1 MAGAQEGPRRDGPG
15 ERRSVP
21 PRGEGTRPSAGPD
34 EALLPDGSHASG
46 RSQGEGGRP
55 EGEPID
61 AAGLLEGSDDPD
73 QLRAELKFLRE
84 EVDLL
89 RRRLETAPT
98 RVKIL
103 EERLLDAKSSLQSSQ
118 TQNVKLAETLRAA
131 REQLAALKDEVERLA
146 APPQTYGTFL
156 TASEDGET
164 VTVVVAGRKLEVVVS
179 PDLDPDELVPGREV
193 RLNDAMNV
201 VAIGGFED
209 RGELMTIAEVL
220 GDDRVLVL
228 GHTDDERVVSL
239 SAPLRDLR
247 LKAGD
252 SLLVDTRSNTA
263 VERVPKAEV
272 EQLVLEEVPDVTY
285 DQIGGL
291 QDQVEAIRDAV
302 ELPYLHADL
311 FEEHEL
317 RPPKGILLYGPPG
330 CGKTMIAKAVANS
343 LAQRVRDR
351 TGREDVHS
359 YFLNVKGP
367 ELLNKYVGETE
378 RQIRLIFQ
386 RAREKSAEGFPV
398 IVFFDEMESLFRTR
412 GSGVSSD
419 VETTIVPQ
427 LLAEIDGVESLKD
440 VVVIG
445 ASNREDM
452 IDPAILRPGRL
463 DVKIK
468 VERPMATAA
477 REIFAIYLHE
487 RLPLADDEVARH
499 GGDRSATVSEMID
512 RTVEKMYDT
521 DSDNEFLEVTY
532 ANGEKEVLYFKD
544 FNSGAMIENV
554 VARAKKLAI
563 KRLLAT
569 GARGLTT
576 ADLLTAIREEF
587 RENEDLPNTTNPDD
601 WARISGKKGERI
613 VYVRTLISGDD
624 SPGRAIENLNP
635 GQYL

>member
-1 MAGAQEGPRRDGPG
+1 VSERERHSGHGDEHRPEAARDQRS
-15 ERRSVP
+15 ERLP
-21 PRGEGTRPSAGPD
+21 ALGPD
-34 EALLPDGSHASG
+34 
-46 RSQGEGGRP
+46 QGTEQ
-55 EGEPID
+55 
-61 AAGLLEGSDDPD
+61 DPD
-73 QLRAELKFLRE
+73 ALAAELKFLRE

-89 RRRLETAPT
+89 RRRLESAPT
-98 RVKIL
+98 RIRVL
-103 EERLLDAKSSLQSSQ
+103 EERLLETKGKLQAALGQNAKL
-118 TQNVKLAETLRAA
+118 TETLRAA
-131 REQLAALKDEVERLA
+131 REQLAGLKEEVERLA
-146 APPQTYGTFL
+146 SPPHSYATFIGQGT
-156 TASEDGET
+156 EDGTAT
-164 VTVVVAGRKLEVVVS
+164 VMVSGRKLEVNLAPEVEVD
-179 PDLDPDELVPGREV
+179 DLRLGQEV
-193 RLNDAMNV
+193 RLNESMNV
-201 VAIGGFED
+201 IAAAGFED
-209 RGELMTIAEVL
+209 RGEIMTISEL
-220 GDDRVLVL
+220 LDEGRVLVL
-228 GHTDDERVVSL
+228 GHTDDERIVHL
-239 SAPLRDLR
+239 SGPLRELP

-252 SLLVDTRSNTA
+252 SVLVDLRANTA

-272 EQLVLEEVPDVTY
+272 EQLVLEQVPDITY

-291 QDQVEAIRDAV
+291 KEQVEAIRDAV

-311 FEEHEL
+311 FVEHEL
-317 RPPKGILLYGPPG
+317 RAPKGILLYGPPG
-330 CGKTMIAKAVANS
+330 CGKTMIAKAVANA
-343 LAQRVRDR
+343 LAQRVAER
-351 TGREDVHS
+351 TGREDVRS

-468 VERPMATAA
+468 VDRPDAPAA
-477 REIFAIYLHE
+477 REIFSIYLHE
-487 RLPLADDEVARH
+487 RLPLHEEEVARH
-499 GGDRSATVSEMID
+499 GDAASAIESMID
-512 RTVEKMYDT
+512 RTVEKMYAD
-521 DSDNEFLEVTY
+521 DRDNEFLEVTY

-554 VARAKKLAI
+554 VARAKKYAI
-563 KRLLAT
+563 KRVIAT
-569 GARGLTT
+569 GERGLTT
-576 ADLLTAIREEF
+576 DDLLRAIRDEF

-613 VYVRTLISGDD
+613 VYVRTLISSGEDAH
-624 SPGRAIENLNP
+624 PGRTIENVSA

>member
-1 MAGAQEGPRRDGPG
+1 MESRIPGASGEGQPDAGQDDQRDVWSEPTNRRAGA
-15 ERRSVP
+15 
-21 PRGEGTRPSAGPD
+21 
-34 EALLPDGSHASG
+34 
-46 RSQGEGGRP
+46 
-55 EGEPID
+55 I
-61 AAGLLEGSDDPD
+61 DDPD
-73 QLRAELKFLRE
+73 ELTAELKFLRE

-98 RVKIL
+98 RIRLL
-103 EERLLDAKSSLQSSQ
+103 EERLLETKGKLQAALAQNAKLS
-118 TQNVKLAETLRAA
+118 ETLRTA
-131 REQLAALKDEVERLA
+131 REQLGALKEEVERLA
-146 APPQTYGTFL
+146 APPQSYATFL
-156 TASEDGET
+156 ERDADEGT
-164 VTVVVAGRKLEVVVS
+164 VTVVVSGRKLQVNVAPEVDGDV
-179 PDLDPDELVPGREV
+179 LVPGQEV
-193 RLNDAMNV
+193 RLNESMNV
-201 VAIGGFED
+201 VALGTFED
-209 RGELMTIAEVL
+209 RGDIMIISELL
-220 GDDRVLVL
+220 DDGRVLVL
-228 GHTDDERVVSL
+228 GHTDDERVVHL
-239 SAPLRDLR
+239 AAPLRQLP

-252 SLLVDTRSNTA
+252 SVLVDPRANTA
-263 VERVPKAEV
+263 VERIPKAEV
-272 EQLVLEEVPDVTY
+272 EQLILEQVPDITY

-291 QDQVEAIRDAV
+291 KDQVEAIRDAV
-302 ELPYLHADL
+302 ELPYLHSDL
-311 FEEHEL
+311 FVEHEL
-317 RPPKGILLYGPPG
+317 RAPKGILLYGPPG

-343 LAQRVRDR
+343 LAQRVAER
-351 TGREDVHS
+351 TGRQDVRS

-468 VERPMATAA
+468 VDRPDADSA
-477 REIFAIYLHE
+477 REIFCIYLHE
-487 RLPLADDEVARH
+487 RLPLAEAEVEAH
-499 GGDRSATVSEMID
+499 DGDAAATVREMID
-512 RTVEKMYDT
+512 RTVAKMYASDR
-521 DSDNEFLEVTY
+521 DNEFLEVTY

-544 FNSGAMIENV
+544 FNSGAMIESV

-563 KRLLAT
+563 KRLIDSGT
-569 GARGLTT
+569 RGLTT
-576 ADLLTAIREEF
+576 DDLLRAIREEF

-613 VYVRTLISGDD
+613 VYVRTLISGDAAA
-624 SPGRAIENLNP
+624 GRSIENLNP

>member
-1 MAGAQEGPRRDGPG
+1 VSDR
-15 ERRSVP
+15 ERRSRAGDD
-21 PRGEGTRPSAGPD
+21 PRPAGQDLGADPG
-34 EALLPDGSHASG
+34 LRSHAT
-46 RSQGEGGRP
+46 P
-55 EGEPID
+55 EQ
-61 AAGLLEGSDDPD
+61 DPD
-73 QLRAELKFLRE
+73 ALAAELKFLRE

-89 RRRLETAPT
+89 RRRLESAPT
-98 RVKIL
+98 RIRVL
-103 EERLLDAKSSLQSSQ
+103 EERLLETKGKLQAALGQNAKL
-118 TQNVKLAETLRAA
+118 TETLRAA
-131 REQLAALKDEVERLA
+131 REQLAGLKEEVERLA
-146 APPQTYGTFL
+146 SPPHAYATYLGQGTGSG
-156 TASEDGET
+156 TAT
-164 VTVVVAGRKLEVVVS
+164 VMVSGRKLEVNVAPEVEVD
-179 PDLDPDELVPGREV
+179 DLHLGQEV
-193 RLNDAMNV
+193 RLNESMNLI
-201 VAIGGFED
+201 ASAGFED
-209 RGELMTIAEVL
+209 RGDIMTISELL
-220 GDDRVLVL
+220 GDGRLLVL
-228 GHTDDERVVSL
+228 GNTDDERIVHL
-239 SAPLRDLR
+239 SGPMRELP

-252 SLLVDTRSNTA
+252 SVLVDVRSNTA

-272 EQLVLEEVPDVTY
+272 EQLVLEQVPDITY
-285 DQIGGL
+285 EQIGGL
-291 QDQVEAIRDAV
+291 KDQVEAIRDAV

-311 FEEHEL
+311 FVEHEL
-317 RPPKGILLYGPPG
+317 RAPKGILLYGPPG

-343 LAQRVRDR
+343 LAQRVAEK
-351 TGREDVHS
+351 TGRDDVRS

-468 VERPMATAA
+468 VDRPGGDAA

-487 RLPLADDEVARH
+487 RLPLHPDEVGGH
-499 GGDRSATVSEMID
+499 GGDAGAAIAAMID
-512 RTVEKMYDT
+512 RTVQKMYAEDR
-521 DSDNEFLEVTY
+521 DNEFLEVTY

-554 VARAKKLAI
+554 VARAKKYAI
-563 KRLLAT
+563 KRVLAT
-569 GARGLTT
+569 GEKGLTT
-576 ADLLTAIREEF
+576 DDLLLAIRAEF

-613 VYVRTLISGDD
+613 VYVRTLISSDD
-624 SPGRAIENLNP
+624 DAHPGRAIENLNP

>member
-1 MAGAQEGPRRDGPG
+1 VVGRTPAASGDEPHGDPEHAHGSAADEPAASYDREVSRRALRD
-15 ERRSVP
+15 
-21 PRGEGTRPSAGPD
+21 PD
-34 EALLPDGSHASG
+34 EI
-46 RSQGEGGRP
+46 E
-55 EGEPID
+55 
-61 AAGLLEGSDDPD
+61 DPD
-73 QLRAELKFLRE
+73 ELKAELKFLRE
-84 EVDLL
+84 ELDLL

-98 RVKIL
+98 RIRVL
-103 EERLLDAKSSLQSSQ
+103 EERLLETKGQLQASLTRNAKL
-118 TQNVKLAETLRAA
+118 TDTLRAA
-131 REQLAALKDEVERLA
+131 REQLDTLKEEVERLS
-146 APPQTYGTFL
+146 APPQTYGIFL
-156 TASEDGET
+156 TCADDGET
-164 VTVVVAGRKLEVVVS
+164 ATVSVSGRKLEVGAG
-179 PDLDPDELVPGREV
+179 PEIALADLEPGQEV

-201 VAIGGFED
+201 VATAGFDD
-209 RGELMTIAEVL
+209 RGEIMKISELL
-220 GDDRVLVL
+220 DDGRVLVL
-228 GHTDDERVVSL
+228 GTTDEERLVAL
-239 SAPLRDLR
+239 SAPLQQLP

-252 SLLVDTRSNTA
+252 ALLVDPRSSTA
-263 VERVPKAEV
+263 IERIPKAEV
-272 EQLVLEEVPDVTY
+272 EQLVLEQVPDVTY
-285 DQIGGL
+285 EQIGGL
-291 QDQVEAIRDAV
+291 GDQVEAIRDAV
-302 ELPYLHADL
+302 ELPYLHAEL
-311 FEEHEL
+311 FVEHEL
-317 RPPKGILLYGPPG
+317 RAPKGILLYGPPG

-343 LAQRVRDR
+343 LAQRVAER
-351 TGREDVHS
+351 TGQQGVRS

-468 VERPMATAA
+468 VDRPDAEAA
-477 REIFAIYLHE
+477 REIFAVYLHDG
-487 RLPLADDEVARH
+487 LPLAAEEV
-499 GGDRSATVSEMID
+499 SAAGSPGEAVALMVD
-512 RTVEKMYDT
+512 RTVEKMYSADR
-521 DSDNEFLEVTY
+521 DNEFLEVTY

-563 KRLLAT
+563 KRLIDA
-569 GARGLTT
+569 GDRGLRTQ
-576 ADLLTAIREEF
+576 DLLTAIRDEF

-613 VYVRTLISGDD
+613 VYVRTLISGGDD
-624 SPGRAIENLNP
+624 QPGRSIENLNP

>member
-1 MAGAQEGPRRDGPG
+1 VSERERQSGPG
-15 ERRSVP
+15 REHPPEGSEERAHLP
-21 PRGEGTRPSAGPD
+21 ELGPD
-34 EALLPDGSHASG
+34 QGSE
-46 RSQGEGGRP
+46 Q
-55 EGEPID
+55 
-61 AAGLLEGSDDPD
+61 DPD
-73 QLRAELKFLRE
+73 ALVAEVKFLRE

-89 RRRLETAPT
+89 RRRLESAPT
-98 RVKIL
+98 RIRVL
-103 EERLLDAKSSLQSSQ
+103 EERLLETKGKLQAALGQNAKL
-118 TQNVKLAETLRAA
+118 TETLRAA
-131 REQLAALKDEVERLA
+131 REQLAGLKEEVERLA
-146 APPQTYGTFL
+146 SPPHAYGTYL
-156 TASEDGET
+156 GQGTDGGTAT
-164 VTVVVAGRKLEVVVS
+164 VMVSGRKLEVNVTPEVEV
-179 PDLDPDELVPGREV
+179 DELRIGQEV
-193 RLNDAMNV
+193 RLNESMNV
-201 VAIGGFED
+201 IASAGYDD
-209 RGELMTIAEVL
+209 RGEIMTISELL
-220 GDDRVLVL
+220 GDGRLLVL
-228 GHTDDERVVSL
+228 GHTDDERIVHL
-239 SAPLRDLR
+239 SGPLADEP

-252 SLLVDTRSNTA
+252 SVLVDPRSNTA
-263 VERVPKAEV
+263 LERVPKAEV
-272 EQLVLEEVPDVTY
+272 EQLVLEQVPDITY
-285 DQIGGL
+285 EQIGGL
-291 QDQVEAIRDAV
+291 KEQVEAIRDAV

-311 FEEHEL
+311 FVEHEL
-317 RPPKGILLYGPPG
+317 RAPKGILLYGPPG

-343 LAQRVRDR
+343 LAQRVAER
-351 TGREDVHS
+351 TGREDVRS

-468 VERPMATAA
+468 VDRPDASAA
-477 REIFAIYLHE
+477 REIFGIYLHE
-487 RLPLADDEVARH
+487 RLPLHEQELIRH
-499 GGDRSATVSEMID
+499 GDAGAAIAQMID
-512 RTVEKMYDT
+512 RTVEKMYAD
-521 DSDNEFLEVTY
+521 DRDNEFLEVTY

-554 VARAKKLAI
+554 VARAKKYAI
-563 KRLLAT
+563 KRVIAT
-569 GARGLTT
+569 GEKGLTT
-576 ADLLTAIREEF
+576 DDLLHAIRDEF

-613 VYVRTLISGDD
+613 VYVRTLISSGDD
-624 SPGRAIENLNP
+624 AHPGRAIENVSA

>member
-1 MAGAQEGPRRDGPG
+1 VSER
-15 ERRSVP
+15 ERR
-21 PRGEGTRPSAGPD
+21 TGPD
-34 EALLPDGSHASG
+34 RDPRPGSAEDLPAGASG
-46 RSQGEGGRP
+46 RDGG
-55 EGEPID
+55 ID
-61 AAGLLEGSDDPD
+61 GAGGDGGSDQDPD
-73 QLRAELKFLRE
+73 ALAAELKFLRE

-89 RRRLETAPT
+89 RRRLESAPT
-98 RVKIL
+98 RIRVL
-103 EERLLDAKSSLQSSQ
+103 EERLLETKGKLQAALGQNAKL
-118 TQNVKLAETLRAA
+118 TETLRAA
-131 REQLAALKDEVERLA
+131 REQLAGMKEEVERLA
-146 APPQTYGTFL
+146 SPPHAYGTYL
-156 TASEDGET
+156 GQGTDAGTAT
-164 VTVVVAGRKLEVVVS
+164 VMVSGRKLEVNVTPEVEV
-179 PDLDPDELVPGREV
+179 DELHLGQEV
-193 RLNDAMNV
+193 RLNESMNV
-201 VAIGGFED
+201 IASAGFED
-209 RGELMTIAEVL
+209 RGEIMTISEL
-220 GDDRVLVL
+220 LDEGRLLVL
-228 GHTDDERVVSL
+228 GHTDDERIVHL
-239 SAPLRDLR
+239 SGPMRDQP

-252 SLLVDTRSNTA
+252 SVLVDARSNTA

-272 EQLVLEEVPDVTY
+272 EQLVLEQVPDITY
-285 DQIGGL
+285 EQIGGL
-291 QDQVEAIRDAV
+291 KHQVEAIRDAV

-311 FEEHEL
+311 FVEHEL
-317 RPPKGILLYGPPG
+317 RAPKGILLYGPPG
-330 CGKTMIAKAVANS
+330 CGKTMIAKAVANA
-343 LAQRVRDR
+343 LAQRVAEK
-351 TGREDVHS
+351 TGRDDVKS

-468 VERPMATAA
+468 VDRPDATAA
-477 REIFAIYLHE
+477 REIFSIYLHE
-487 RLPLADDEVARH
+487 RLPLSADELTRH
-499 GGDRSATVSEMID
+499 DGDAAAAFQAMID
-512 RTVEKMYDT
+512 RTVEKMYAD

-554 VARAKKLAI
+554 VARAKKYAI
-563 KRLLAT
+563 KRVLAT
-569 GARGLTT
+569 GDKGLLTD
-576 ADLLTAIREEF
+576 DLLLAIRDEF

-613 VYVRTLISGDD
+613 VYVRTLISSGDD
-624 SPGRAIENLNP
+624 EAHPGRAIENLNP

>member
-1 MAGAQEGPRRDGPG
+1 VVGRTPAASGDEPHGDPEHAHGSAADEPAASYDREVSRRALRD
-15 ERRSVP
+15 
-21 PRGEGTRPSAGPD
+21 PD
-34 EALLPDGSHASG
+34 EI
-46 RSQGEGGRP
+46 E
-55 EGEPID
+55 
-61 AAGLLEGSDDPD
+61 DPD
-73 QLRAELKFLRE
+73 ELKAELKFLRE
-84 EVDLL
+84 ELDLL

-98 RVKIL
+98 RIRVL
-103 EERLLDAKSSLQSSQ
+103 EERLLETKGQLQASLTRNAKL
-118 TQNVKLAETLRAA
+118 TDTLRAA
-131 REQLAALKDEVERLA
+131 REQLDTLKEEVERLS
-146 APPQTYGTFL
+146 APPQTYGIFL
-156 TASEDGET
+156 TCADDGET
-164 VTVVVAGRKLEVVVS
+164 ATVSVSGRKLEVGAG
-179 PDLDPDELVPGREV
+179 PEIALADLEPGQEV

-201 VAIGGFED
+201 VATAGFDD
-209 RGELMTIAEVL
+209 RGEIMKISELL
-220 GDDRVLVL
+220 DDGRVLVL
-228 GHTDDERVVSL
+228 GTTDEERLVAL
-239 SAPLRDLR
+239 SAPLQELP

-252 SLLVDTRSNTA
+252 ALLVDPRSSTA
-263 VERVPKAEV
+263 IERIPKAEV
-272 EQLVLEEVPDVTY
+272 EQLVLEQVPDVTY
-285 DQIGGL
+285 EQIGGL
-291 QDQVEAIRDAV
+291 GDQVEAIRDAV
-302 ELPYLHADL
+302 ELPYLHAEL
-311 FEEHEL
+311 FVEHEL
-317 RPPKGILLYGPPG
+317 RAPKGILLYGPPG

-343 LAQRVRDR
+343 LAQRVAER
-351 TGREDVHS
+351 TGQQGVRS

-468 VERPMATAA
+468 VDRPDAEAA
-477 REIFAIYLHE
+477 REIFAVYLHDG
-487 RLPLADDEVARH
+487 LPLAAEEV
-499 GGDRSATVSEMID
+499 SAAGSPGEAVALMVD
-512 RTVEKMYDT
+512 RTVEKMYSADR
-521 DSDNEFLEVTY
+521 DNEFLEVTY

-563 KRLLAT
+563 KRLIDA
-569 GARGLTT
+569 GDRGLRTQ
-576 ADLLTAIREEF
+576 DLLTAIRDEF

-613 VYVRTLISGDD
+613 VYVRTLISGGDD
-624 SPGRAIENLNP
+624 QPGRSIENLNP

>member
-1 MAGAQEGPRRDGPG
+1 VVGRVPGASRDEPG
-15 ERRSVP
+15 EESREEYDADT
-21 PRGEGTRPSAGPD
+21 GAFG
-34 EALLPDGSHASG
+34 LPDDVGMRSSG
-46 RSQGEGGRP
+46 
-55 EGEPID
+55 D
-61 AAGLLEGSDDPD
+61 ADDPD
-73 QLRAELKFLRE
+73 QLRSELKFLRE

-89 RRRLETAPT
+89 RRRLATAPGRIRT
-98 RVKIL
+98 L
-103 EERLLDAKSSLQSSQ
+103 EERLLETKGELQAAHA
-118 TQNVKLAETLRAA
+118 QNSKLADTLRSA
-131 REQLAALKDEVERLA
+131 REQLANLKEEVERLA
-146 APPQTYGTFL
+146 APPQSYGTFL
-156 TASEDGET
+156 GASDAGTAT
-164 VTVVVAGRKLEVVVS
+164 VMVGGRKLEVNLA
-179 PDLDPDELVPGREV
+179 PDVAIDDLVAGQEV
-193 RLNDAMNV
+193 RVNDAMNV
-201 VAIGGFED
+201 VAVGGFED
-209 RGELMTIAEVL
+209 RGELMTIAELL
-220 GDDRVLVL
+220 GDGRVLVL
-228 GHTDDERVVSL
+228 GHTDDERVVHL
-239 SAPLRDLR
+239 AAPLRELP

-252 SLLVDTRSNTA
+252 SVLVDLRANTA
-263 VERVPKAEV
+263 IERVPKAEV
-272 EQLVLEEVPDVTY
+272 EQLILEQVPDVSY
-285 DQIGGL
+285 EQIGGL
-291 QDQVEAIRDAV
+291 EEQVEAIRDAV

-311 FEEHEL
+311 FVEHEL
-317 RPPKGILLYGPPG
+317 RAPKGILLYGPPG

-351 TGREDVHS
+351 TGREDVKS

-412 GSGVSSD
+412 GTGVSSD

-468 VERPMATAA
+468 VDRPDGRAA
-477 REIFAIYLHE
+477 RDIFAIYLHE
-487 RLPLADDEVARH
+487 RLPLADSLVAAH
-499 GGDRSATVSEMID
+499 GGDRSAAVRELID
-512 RTVEKMYDT
+512 RTVEKMYAADA
-521 DSDNEFLEVTY
+521 DNEFLEVTY

-544 FNSGAMIENV
+544 FNSGAMIESV

-563 KRLLAT
+563 KRLLAS
-569 GARGLTT
+569 GERGLTT

-613 VYVRTLISGDD
+613 VYVRTLISGDAHT
-624 SPGRAIENLNP
+624 GRAIENVNP

>member
-1 MAGAQEGPRRDGPG
+1 VSERERHSDPG
-15 ERRSVP
+15 SEH
-21 PRGEGTRPSAGPD
+21 RPE
-34 EALLPDGSHASG
+34 EAA
-46 RSQGEGGRP
+46 EGRP
-55 EGEPID
+55 ERLSALGPDQGTEQ
-61 AAGLLEGSDDPD
+61 DPD
-73 QLRAELKFLRE
+73 ALAAELKFLRE

-89 RRRLETAPT
+89 RRRLESAPT
-98 RVKIL
+98 RIRVL
-103 EERLLDAKSSLQSSQ
+103 EERLLETKGKLQAALGQNAKL
-118 TQNVKLAETLRAA
+118 TETLRAA
-131 REQLAALKDEVERLA
+131 REQLASLKEEVERLA
-146 APPQTYGTFL
+146 SPPHAYGTFIGQG
-156 TASEDGET
+156 TEDGT
-164 VTVVVAGRKLEVVVS
+164 ATVVVSGRKLEVNVAPEVEVD
-179 PDLDPDELVPGREV
+179 DLRLGQEV
-193 RLNDAMNV
+193 RLNESMNV
-201 VAIGGFED
+201 IAAAGFED
-209 RGELMTIAEVL
+209 RGEIMTISELL
-220 GDDRVLVL
+220 GGGRILVL
-228 GHTDDERVVSL
+228 GHTDDERIVHL
-239 SAPLRDLR
+239 SGPLRELP

-252 SLLVDTRSNTA
+252 SVLVDPRANTA

-272 EQLVLEEVPDVTY
+272 EQLVLEQVPDITY

-291 QDQVEAIRDAV
+291 KEQVEAIRDAV

-311 FEEHEL
+311 FVEHEL
-317 RPPKGILLYGPPG
+317 RAPKGILLYGPPG
-330 CGKTMIAKAVANS
+330 CGKTMIAKAVANA
-343 LAQRVRDR
+343 LAQRVAER
-351 TGREDVHS
+351 TGREDVRS

-468 VERPMATAA
+468 VDRPDGDAA
-477 REIFAIYLHE
+477 REIFSIYLHD
-487 RLPLADDEVARH
+487 RLPLHEDEIARH
-499 GGDRSATVSEMID
+499 GDASAAITSMID
-512 RTVEKMYDT
+512 RTVEKMYAD
-521 DSDNEFLEVTY
+521 DRDNEFLEVTY
-532 ANGEKEVLYFKD
+532 ANGEKEILYFKD

-554 VARAKKLAI
+554 VARAKKYAI
-563 KRLLAT
+563 KRVIST
-569 GARGLTT
+569 GERGLTT
-576 ADLLTAIREEF
+576 DDLLRAIRDEF

-613 VYVRTLISGDD
+613 VYVRTLISSGED
-624 SPGRAIENLNP
+624 SHPGRTIENVSA

>member
-1 MAGAQEGPRRDGPG
+1 
-15 ERRSVP
+15 V
-21 PRGEGTRPSAGPD
+21 AGPADRARGSGGD
-34 EALLPDGSHASG
+34 ERPDPV
-46 RSQGEGGRP
+46 GEERP
-55 EGEPID
+55 D
-61 AAGLLEGSDDPD
+61 HPD
-73 QLRAELKFLRE
+73 ELAAELKFLRE

-89 RRRLETAPT
+89 RRRLETAPMRIRT
-98 RVKIL
+98 L
-103 EERLLDAKSSLQSSQ
+103 EERLLETKGKLQAAVAQNAKLS
-118 TQNVKLAETLRAA
+118 ETLRAA
-131 REQLAALKDEVERLA
+131 REQLGALKEEVERLA
-146 APPQTYGTFL
+146 APPQTYATFL
-156 TASEDGET
+156 ERHDDEGT
-164 VTVVVAGRKLEVVVS
+164 VTVVVAGRKLEVSLGPELS
-179 PDLDPDELVPGREV
+179 PDLLVPGQEV
-193 RLNDAMNV
+193 RLNESMNV
-201 VAIGGFED
+201 VAVGGFED
-209 RGELMTIAEVL
+209 RGEIMTIAEL
-220 GDDRVLVL
+220 LDDGRVLVI
-228 GHTDDERVVSL
+228 GHTDDERVVHL
-239 SAPLRDLR
+239 AEPLRQLP

-252 SLLVDTRSNTA
+252 SLLVDTRANTA
-263 VERVPKAEV
+263 VERIPKAEV
-272 EQLVLEEVPDVTY
+272 EQLVLEQVPDITY

-291 QDQVEAIRDAV
+291 KEQVEAIRDAV

-311 FEEHEL
+311 FVEHEL
-317 RPPKGILLYGPPG
+317 RAPKGILLYGPPG
-330 CGKTMIAKAVANS
+330 CGKTMIAKAVANA
-343 LAQRVRDR
+343 LAQRVAER
-351 TGREDVHS
+351 TGRTDVKS
-359 YFLNVKGP
+359 FFLNVKGP

-468 VERPMATAA
+468 VDRPDRSAA
-477 REIFAIYLHE
+477 REIFSIYLHE
-487 RLPLADDEVARH
+487 RLPLAEADLADH
-499 GGDRSATVSEMID
+499 DGDAGATVRQMID
-512 RTVEKMYDT
+512 RTVEKMYAT
-521 DSDNEFLEVTY
+521 DDDNQFLEVTY

-544 FNSGAMIENV
+544 FNSGAMIESV
-554 VARAKKLAI
+554 VSRAKKYAI
-563 KRLLAT
+563 KRLIST

-576 ADLLTAIREEF
+576 DDLLVAIREEF

-613 VYVRTLISGDD
+613 VYVRTLISGPDAH
-624 SPGRAIENLNP
+624 PGRSIENLNP

>member
-1 MAGAQEGPRRDGPG
+1 VDGPTTGSGRDG
-15 ERRSVP
+15 EHLP
-21 PRGEGTRPSAGPD
+21 PRWTPANPAAATPLPEDPD
-34 EALLPDGSHASG
+34 ELA
-46 RSQGEGGRP
+46 
-55 EGEPID
+55 
-61 AAGLLEGSDDPD
+61 
-73 QLRAELKFLRE
+73 AELKVLRE

-89 RRRLETAPT
+89 RRRLETAPGRIRT
-98 RVKIL
+98 L
-103 EERLLDAKSSLQSSQ
+103 EERLLETKAQLQAALG
-118 TQNVKLAETLRAA
+118 QNSKLTETLSAA
-131 REQLAALKDEVERLA
+131 REQLSALKEEVERLS
-146 APPQTYGTFL
+146 APPQAYATYLGRD
-156 TASEDGET
+156 SDSET
-164 VTVVVAGRKLEVVVS
+164 VTVTLGGRKMEVSVGPEVDAD
-179 PDLDPDELVPGREV
+179 DLAAGQEV
-193 RLNDAMNV
+193 RLNEAMNV
-201 VAIGGFED
+201 VAVGRVED
-209 RGELMTIAEVL
+209 RGDVMTIAEL
-220 GDDRVLVL
+220 LDDGRALVL
-228 GHTDDERVVSL
+228 GHTDDERVVHL
-239 SAPLRDLR
+239 AAAVAALP

-252 SLLVDTRSNTA
+252 SVLVDLRANTA
-263 VERVPKAEV
+263 LERIPKAEV
-272 EQLVLEEVPDVTY
+272 EQLVLEQVPDITY

-291 QDQVEAIRDAV
+291 GDQVEAIRDAV

-311 FEEHEL
+311 FVEHEL
-317 RPPKGILLYGPPG
+317 RAPKGILLYGPPG

-343 LAQRVRDR
+343 LAQRVAEK
-351 TGREDVHS
+351 TGRDDVRS

-468 VERPMATAA
+468 VDRPDAEAA
-477 REIFAIYLHE
+477 REIFSIYLHD
-487 RLPLADDEVARH
+487 RLPLHADDLAAH
-499 GGDRSATVSEMID
+499 GGDPTGTIEHIID
-512 RTVEKMYDT
+512 RTVGKMYAADR
-521 DSDNEFLEVTY
+521 DNEFLEVTY

-563 KRLLAT
+563 KRLLAS
-569 GARGLTT
+569 GVRGLTVD
-576 ADLLTAIREEF
+576 DLLRAIRDEF

-613 VYVRTLISGDD
+613 VYVRTLVGGENDQ
-624 SPGRAIENLNP
+624 PGRSIENVNP

>member
-1 MAGAQEGPRRDGPG
+1 VVGRVPGASRE
-15 ERRSVP
+15 E
-21 PRGEGTRPSAGPD
+21 RGEDDAPESVGFG
-34 EALLPDGSHASG
+34 LPDDVGLRPASG
-46 RSQGEGGRP
+46 
-55 EGEPID
+55 D
-61 AAGLLEGSDDPD
+61 ADDPD
-73 QLRAELKFLRE
+73 QLRSELKFLRE

-89 RRRLETAPT
+89 RRRLATAPGRIRT
-98 RVKIL
+98 L
-103 EERLLDAKSSLQSSQ
+103 EERLLETKGQLQAAQ
-118 TQNVKLAETLRAA
+118 AQNAKLADTLRSA
-131 REQLAALKDEVERLA
+131 REQLTNLKEEVERLA

-156 TASEDGET
+156 GASDAGTAT
-164 VTVVVAGRKLEVVVS
+164 VMVGGRKLEVNLAPEVTLD
-179 PDLDPDELVPGREV
+179 DLVAGQEV
-193 RLNDAMNV
+193 RVNEAMNV
-201 VAIGGFED
+201 VAVGGFED
-209 RGELMTIAEVL
+209 RGELMTIAELL
-220 GDDRVLVL
+220 GDGRVLVL
-228 GHTDDERVVSL
+228 GHTDDERVVHL
-239 SAPLRDLR
+239 AEPLRRLP

-252 SLLVDTRSNTA
+252 SVLVDARANTA
-263 VERVPKAEV
+263 IERVPKAEV
-272 EQLVLEEVPDVTY
+272 EQLVLEQVPDVSY
-285 DQIGGL
+285 EQIGGL
-291 QDQVEAIRDAV
+291 EEQVEAIRDAV

-311 FEEHEL
+311 FVEHEL
-317 RPPKGILLYGPPG
+317 RAPKGILLYGPPG

-351 TGREDVHS
+351 TGREDVKS

-412 GSGVSSD
+412 GTGVSSD

-468 VERPMATAA
+468 VDRPDARAA
-477 REIFAIYLHE
+477 RDIFAIYLHE
-487 RLPLADDEVARH
+487 RLPLADTLVGAH
-499 GGDRSATVSEMID
+499 AGDRSAAVGELID
-512 RTVEKMYDT
+512 RTVEKMYAT
-521 DSDNEFLEVTY
+521 DADNEFLEVTY

-544 FNSGAMIENV
+544 FNSGAMIESV

-563 KRLLAT
+563 KRLLAS
-569 GARGLTT
+569 GERGLTT

-613 VYVRTLISGDD
+613 VYVRTLISGDAH
-624 SPGRAIENLNP
+624 PGRAIENVNP

>member
-1 MAGAQEGPRRDGPG
+1 VVGRVPGASREEPG
-15 ERRSVP
+15 EGYEPEAGGFGLPDDVGVR
-21 PRGEGTRPSAGPD
+21 RPSGD
-34 EALLPDGSHASG
+34 
-46 RSQGEGGRP
+46 
-55 EGEPID
+55 
-61 AAGLLEGSDDPD
+61 SDDPD
-73 QLRAELKFLRE
+73 QLRSELKFLRE

-89 RRRLETAPT
+89 RRRLATAPGRIRT
-98 RVKIL
+98 L
-103 EERLLDAKSSLQSSQ
+103 EERLLETKGQLQSAQ
-118 TQNVKLAETLRAA
+118 AQNTKLADTLRSA
-131 REQLAALKDEVERLA
+131 REQLADLREEVERLA

-156 TASEDGET
+156 GAGDAGTAT
-164 VTVVVAGRKLEVVVS
+164 VMVGGRKLEVNLAPEVTLD
-179 PDLDPDELVPGREV
+179 DLVAGQEV
-193 RLNDAMNV
+193 RVNEAMNV
-201 VAIGGFED
+201 VAVGGFED
-209 RGELMTIAEVL
+209 RGELMTIAELL
-220 GDDRVLVL
+220 GDGRVLVL
-228 GHTDDERVVSL
+228 GHTDDERVVHL
-239 SAPLRDLR
+239 AEPLRQLP

-252 SLLVDTRSNTA
+252 SVLVDQRANTA
-263 VERVPKAEV
+263 IERVPKAEV
-272 EQLVLEEVPDVTY
+272 EQLILEQVPDVTY
-285 DQIGGL
+285 EQIGGL
-291 QDQVEAIRDAV
+291 EEQVEAIRDAV

-311 FEEHEL
+311 FVEHEL
-317 RPPKGILLYGPPG
+317 RAPKGILLYGPPG

-351 TGREDVHS
+351 TGREDVKS

-468 VERPMATAA
+468 VDRPDARAA
-477 REIFAIYLHE
+477 RDIFAIYLHE
-487 RLPLADDEVARH
+487 RLPLADAFVAAH
-499 GGDRSATVSEMID
+499 DGDRAAAVRELID
-512 RTVEKMYDT
+512 RTVEKMYAADA
-521 DSDNEFLEVTY
+521 DNEFLEVTY

-544 FNSGAMIENV
+544 FNSGAMIESV

-569 GARGLTT
+569 GERGLTT

-613 VYVRTLISGDD
+613 VYVRTLISGDAH
-624 SPGRAIENLNP
+624 PGRAIENVNP

>member
-1 MAGAQEGPRRDGPG
+1 VVGRVPGASGEERSGRR
-15 ERRSVP
+15 P
-21 PRGEGTRPSAGPD
+21 PTSEPEAASAG
-34 EALLPDGSHASG
+34 EAWTSFT
-46 RSQGEGGRP
+46 GEQERELGEDAGGDDP
-55 EGEPID
+55 
-61 AAGLLEGSDDPD
+61 DDPD

-98 RVKIL
+98 RIRTL
-103 EERLLDAKSSLQSSQ
+103 EERLLETKGQLQSAQ
-118 TQNVKLAETLRAA
+118 TQNAKLAETLRAA
-131 REQLAALKDEVERLA
+131 REQLAGLKEEVERLT
-146 APPQTYGTFL
+146 APPQTYATFL
-156 TASEDGET
+156 ERSTEEGT
-164 VTVVVAGRKLEVVVS
+164 VTVIVSGRKLEVS
-179 PDLDPDELVPGREV
+179 LAPDVRPDDLVPGQEV

-201 VAIGGFED
+201 VAVAGFED
-209 RGELMTIAEVL
+209 RGELMTIAEL
-220 GDDRVLVL
+220 LDDGRVLVL
-228 GHTDDERVVSL
+228 GHTDDERVVHL
-239 SAPLRDLR
+239 AQPLRELP

-252 SLLVDTRSNTA
+252 SVLVDVRANTA

-272 EQLVLEEVPDVTY
+272 EQLVLEQVPDVTY

-291 QDQVEAIRDAV
+291 QEQVEAIRDAV

-311 FEEHEL
+311 FVEHEL
-317 RPPKGILLYGPPG
+317 RAPKGILLYGPPG

-351 TGREDVHS
+351 TGREDVKS

-412 GSGVSSD
+412 GTGVSSD

-468 VERPMATAA
+468 VDRPDATAA
-477 REIFAIYLHE
+477 REIFAVYLHE
-487 RLPLADDEVARH
+487 GLPLAEREVAEH
-499 GGDRSATVSEMID
+499 GGDRTVTVEHLID
-512 RTVEKMYDT
+512 RTVEKMYAT
-521 DSDNEFLEVTY
+521 AADNEFLEVTY

-544 FNSGAMIENV
+544 FNSGAMIESV

-563 KRLLAT
+563 KRLIAT
-569 GARGLTT
+569 GEKGLTT
-576 ADLLTAIREEF
+576 PDLLTAIREEF

-613 VYVRTLISGDD
+613 VYVRTLIS
-624 SPGRAIENLNP
+624 SEAQPGRAIENLAP

>member
-1 MAGAQEGPRRDGPG
+1 MTDPQ
-15 ERRSVP
+15 
-21 PRGEGTRPSAGPD
+21 RGND
-34 EALLPDGSHASG
+34 EADATAADEADATAPDLEPSSSLPGLPGTPDDELSG
-46 RSQGEGGRP
+46 GELVRTFAADAPAGGP
-55 EGEPID
+55 
-61 AAGLLEGSDDPD
+61 AGDDPD
-73 QLRAELKFLRE
+73 EMQAELKFLRE
-84 EVDLL
+84 EVELL
-89 RRRLETAPT
+89 RRRLESSPT
-98 RVKIL
+98 RERIL
-103 EERLLDAKSSLQSSQ
+103 EERLMETKGQLQAALH
-118 TQNVKLAETLRAA
+118 QNSRLEETLRAA
-131 REQLAALKDEVERLA
+131 RDQLVTLREEVEKLSS
-146 APPQTYGTFL
+146 PPQSYASFLSVDEADGTL
-156 TASEDGET
+156 TVMAQ
-164 VTVVVAGRKLEVVVS
+164 GRKMKVLAGPDVDVEAMQPGQEV
-179 PDLDPDELVPGREV
+179 L
-193 RLNDAMNV
+193 LNEAMNV
-201 VAIGGFED
+201 VGLAGFDD
-209 RGELMTIAEVL
+209 RGEVVMISELLDDGRALIIGR
-220 GDDRVLVL
+220 GD
-228 GHTDDERVVSL
+228 EEKVVSL
-239 SAPLRDLR
+239 AEPLRAGP

-252 SLLVDTRSNTA
+252 SVLLDVRASTA
-263 VERVPKAEV
+263 IERIPKAEV
-272 EQLVLEEVPDVTY
+272 EQLVLEQVPDISY
-285 DQIGGL
+285 EQIGGL
-291 QDQVEAIRDAV
+291 RDQVEAIRDAV
-302 ELPYLHADL
+302 ELPYLHAEL
-311 FEEHEL
+311 FVEHEL
-317 RPPKGILLYGPPG
+317 RAPKGILLYGPPG

-343 LAQRVRDR
+343 LAQRVRDK
-351 TGREDVHS
+351 TGREDVRS

-468 VERPMATAA
+468 VDRPDEAAA

-487 RLPLADDEVARH
+487 RLPLHPEELSDH
-499 GGDRSATVSEMID
+499 GGDAGRAIEEMIGRTVS
-512 RTVEKMYDT
+512 KMYAEDV
-521 DSDNEFLEVTY
+521 DNRFLEVTY

-554 VARAKKLAI
+554 VARAKKYAI
-563 KRLLAT
+563 KRFLDEQVK
-569 GARGLTT
+569 GLRT
-576 ADLLTAIREEF
+576 ADLITAIRDEF

-613 VYVRTLISGDD
+613 VYIRTLISEGTE
-624 SPGRAIENLNP
+624 PGRSIENVSA